1 MERRIAYWDIV
12 KGIGIVSIVLGHS
25 CFFAVKWVYAYHMML
40 FFFVSG
46 YLYSDT
52 KYKNRPAEYL
62 GKKIGN
68 FLPKFIIYESLLII
82 FNNVFVSLGIC
93 EDLYKQTI
101 KELVRGILNTAF
113 FQHAYFGGSA
123 WFVPLLIVTSGVF
136 AYIIFLTDFYVR
148 AWTAVGKMI
157 VFVFLLMLS
166 GGIGAWLCMQN
177 WPLAAYGHLALL
189 LQPIMGGAFL
199 LKKFY
204 DLYSFRQNCVT
215 TIIGILLSIAILIW
229 LMEIEDGFIDISASM
244 IISPLKFYMSSFSG
258 IYLCLIVAKWIESL
272 SFLRNIISYI
282 GRLSFEIM
290 VFHIMSFK
298 LVDYV
303 YTILLE
309 QGDVV
314 ELGRLPYSYKNLWL
328 VYLIGGIAIPI
339 SIKFII
345 GKINAIIVWTMK
357 GLYQK

>member
-1 MERRIAYWDIV
+1 MDIW
-12 KGIGIVSIVLGHS
+12 LS
-25 CFFAVKWVYAYHMML
+25 CY
-40 FFFVSG
+40 
-46 YLYSDT
+46 
-52 KYKNRPAEYL
+52 NRL
-62 GKKIGN
+62 
-68 FLPKFIIYESLLII
+68 
-82 FNNVFVSLGIC
+82 
-93 EDLYKQTI
+93 
-101 KELVRGILNTAF
+101 
-113 FQHAYFGGSA
+113 
-123 WFVPLLIVTSGVF
+123 W
-136 AYIIFLTDFYVR
+136 
-148 AWTAVGKMI
+148 
-157 VFVFLLMLS
+157 
-166 GGIGAWLCMQN
+166 
-177 WPLAAYGHLALL
+177 
-189 LQPIMGGAFL
+189 GGAFL